1 MKLPSITTSSVVT
14 GISGKSVYSDGYRHK
29 DSWDKKSSLLVSLH
43 YERWRYNQLPFP
55 KDVPSDSYPDLSQR
69 DMHELAAMVSKRQP
83 NQHREKTTVVEETK
97 NTNATN
103 IHRLNPSHRYE
114 NITYKKQLLRR
125 RRDKTSEA
133 DRLKA
138 QEKAML
144 AEAED
149 QLKQRVQ
156 HELANAAKKQ
166 PNEAKIVAS
175 EKHDSGFDGSGRKED
190 ERAPVSSNYS
200 PSTTN
205 LTRESDTVTCTPD
218 DVTMLSPLTLSK
230 SPNSKAATTN
240 STNYTELRDLAETI

>member
-1 MKLPSITTSSVVT
+1 
-14 GISGKSVYSDGYRHK
+14 
-29 DSWDKKSSLLVSLH
+29 
-43 YERWRYNQLPFP
+43 
-55 KDVPSDSYPDLSQR
+55 
-69 DMHELAAMVSKRQP
+69 MHELAAMVSKRQP

-190 ERAPVSSNYS
+190 GKSELLLLQKSSIYQIDLSSVRNEIPPVTYEPRPPESYKSES
-200 PSTTN
+200 ARTDRN
-205 LTRESDTVTCTPD
+205 LSKRRFLELKNGDLAMRDSASGNIKGRVLKKKWRDDCDCLRCDIMRRQYMEGDMHSYKNWGSYPCMKLAKSRPGSESFYYESD
-218 DVTMLSPLTLSK
+218 
-230 SPNSKAATTN
+230 
-240 STNYTELRDLAETI
+240 